1 MKNWAQNKNI
11 LKWILTG
18 VLVALLFIA
27 ANSYLVPPIQ
37 FFVFR
42 SVLKQNYDKDLQVI
56 SYEEAGKIKGRLNI
70 LEKRVSRLAPGVSF
84 LIVNTTDNSF
94 QLYKDRRLI
103 RTGLC
108 STGSFIQL
116 EADSTRSWLFETPK
130 GIFTVLNKITDPV
143 WRKPDWAFIE
153 EGLVPPPPDH
163 PSRFER
169 GVLGD
174 YALDI
179 GNGYLIHGTLYQR
192 LMGKSVTHGCIR
204 LKDEDLKMVYNT
216 LKIGSKVYIH

>member
-1 MKNWAQNKNI
+1 M
-11 LKWILTG
+11 
-18 VLVALLFIA
+18 
-27 ANSYLVPPIQ
+27 
-37 FFVFR
+37 
-42 SVLKQNYDKDLQVI
+42 
-56 SYEEAGKIKGRLNI
+56 
-70 LEKRVSRLAPGVSF
+70 LEKRVSRLAPGGSF
-84 LIVNTTDNSF
+84 LIVNTTDNTF
-94 QLYKDRRLI
+94 QLYKNRKVI

-108 STGSFIQL
+108 STGSFIHL

-204 LKDEDLKMVYNT
+204 LKDEDLEMVYNT

>member
-1 MKNWAQNKNI
+1 MKIGDKNKGI
-11 LKWILTG
+11 TKWISAVILIT
-18 VLVALLFIA
+18 LLFVA
-27 ANSYLVPPIQ
+27 ANSWLIPPFQ
-37 FFVFR
+37 YFVFR
-42 SVLKQNYDKDLQVI
+42 SVLGYNHRASSPEI
-56 SYEEAGKIKGRLNI
+56 SADEAGQLKTRLSSLQRMAGRLT
-70 LEKRVSRLAPGVSF
+70 PGGTY

-94 QLYKDRRLI
+94 QLYKNRKIIRR
-103 RTGLC
+103 GLC
-108 STGSFIQL
+108 STGSFIKL

-130 GIFTVLNKITDPV
+130 GMFTVLNKITDPV

-204 LKDEDLKMVYNT
+204 MKDDDLEMVYNT